1 MWMTPG
7 AHHRTVLSDLSPSQG
22 TELARIYWRETALS
36 TRLHS
41 LSSGIFL
48 SRLVTALPLTWEIFS
63 PLQGIQLL
71 IFADLNIFNAK
82 STQDDTVQQ
91 YIVAARYVKVPNKHS
106 PWAQQTLRKRVK
118 KWDDRFRD
126 MIFE

>member
-1 MWMTPG
+1 MTPG

-48 SRLVTALPLTWEIFS
+48 SRLVTALPLT
-63 PLQGIQLL
+63 
-71 IFADLNIFNAK
+71 
-82 STQDDTVQQ
+82 
-91 YIVAARYVKVPNKHS
+91 
-106 PWAQQTLRKRVK
+106 
-118 KWDDRFRD
+118 
-126 MIFE
+126 